1 MYKSKL
7 YWAFTYLASII
18 TECVSIS
25 AFAFLVD
32 IPVGI
37 VSSAVGTKICSV
49 NTIIEKYKS
58 IIKKGGKTWQNKIF
72 SQSYFCFFSWY
83 SCTYFGICSGN

>member
-32 IPVGI
+32 IPVRI
-37 VSSAVGTKICSV
+37 LESAVGIKICAIALV
-49 NTIIEKYKS
+49 IKKYKLIS
-58 IIKKGGKTWQNKIF
+58 QKKD
-72 SQSYFCFFSWY
+72 
-83 SCTYFGICSGN
+83 GNI